1 MVGSRTI
8 MHGWWCKRSFMGA
21 DMIAGSGSVSSSWRA
36 RSRMM
41 YALLSIVNG
50 LYVRPLAEGGPR
62 DLVVVQSVARSDLA
76 VTFAAMTESLWLR
89 ALI

>member
-1 MVGSRTI
+1 
-8 MHGWWCKRSFMGA
+8 
-21 DMIAGSGSVSSSWRA
+21 
-36 RSRMM
+36 MM